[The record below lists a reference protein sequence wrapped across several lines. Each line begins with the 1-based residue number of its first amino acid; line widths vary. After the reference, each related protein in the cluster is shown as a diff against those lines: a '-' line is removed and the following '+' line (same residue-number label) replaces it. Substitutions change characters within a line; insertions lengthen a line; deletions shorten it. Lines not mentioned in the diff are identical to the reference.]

1 MRGVR
6 AVRSSFIEQQRHTQ
20 CRHNRLPQQNSQL
33 LPTSAVAPC
42 AGGGL
47 ERHAIDTTV
56 AMLSYSHVANALHLA
71 DHEFRDLNLPT
82 DWPFLESLGA

>member
-1 MRGVR
+1 MHRR
-6 AVRSSFIEQQRHTQ
+6 QSR
-20 CRHNRLPQQNSQL
+20 
-33 LPTSAVAPC
+33 SAVTMLSQGVSRLC
-42 AGGGL
+42 SGGGL